1 MRVFSS
7 VLSGTARADD
17 TSATVASC
25 SSTESSVPLCVD
37 LDGTLVTSDT
47 LLESLLTLARQDPW
61 ALLYLPIWMLGGRAS
76 FKQRVAERVT
86 PAAFR
91 LPFRSDL
98 IEHLEQQRRAGRTLI
113 LVTAANESTARCVAA
128 YLGLFDRVMASDAQ
142 RNLKGAGKA
151 AALVA
156 EFGERGFDYAGDSRA
171 DLDVWSS
178 ARRALVVGSPAFAE
192 RVAALAPV
200 EKVFERSAASLTDWA
215 NALRV
220 YQWVKN
226 LLLFVPLIAAH
237 KANDVELVLHGLV
250 AFLAFSLCASSVYL
264 INDLFDLDADRAHP
278 WKSSRAFA
286 AGRLSISS
294 GIAAVPI
301 LLVPAF
307 AIAARLPF
315 AFMAILALYFA
326 AALLYSLRLKRSA
339 VLDVLV
345 LAGLYTLRLLAG
357 AAAVSVPASF
367 WLLAFSMFL
376 FLSLALVKRVGELG
390 NLPAD
395 GSAAGRGYRR
405 DDLPVLLA
413 LGTASGYTAV
423 MVFALYI
430 NSSTSELLYRHPR
443 ALWLLCPLLLFWVSR
458 VWLVTHRG
466 EMHDDPIVFA
476 FRDPVSLWLVVPA
489 AAILWLAI

>member
-1 MRVFSS
+1 MRASS
-7 VLSGTARADD
+7 DTALADHTSTAVTSG
-17 TSATVASC
+17 SATDRV
-25 SSTESSVPLCVD
+25 VPLCVD

-47 LLESLLTLARQDPW
+47 VLESMLTLVRQDPW

-86 PAAFR
+86 PAASR
-91 LPFRSDL
+91 LPYRPEL
-98 IEHLEQQRRAGRTLI
+98 IEYLERHKRAGRTLI
-113 LVTAANESTARCVAA
+113 LVTAAHESTARSVAA

-142 RNLKGAGKA
+142 RNLKGGRKA

-171 DLDVWSS
+171 DLAVWSL
-178 ARRALVVGSPAFAE
+178 ARRALVVGSSAFAQ
-192 RVAALAPV
+192 RVGTLAQV
-200 EKVFERSAASLTDWA
+200 EKVFERPAVSLTDWA

-237 KANDVELVLHGLV
+237 KANDIGLVLHGLV
-250 AFLAFSLCASSVYL
+250 AFLAFSLCASSVYV

-278 WKSSRAFA
+278 WKSSRPFA
-286 AGRLSISS
+286 SGRLSIAS
-294 GIAAVPI
+294 GIAAAPI
-301 LLVPAF
+301 LLAIAF
-307 AIAARLPF
+307 AIATRLPLG
-315 AFMAILALYFA
+315 FMAILALYFA
-326 AALLYSLRLKRSA
+326 VALLYSLRLKRRA

-357 AAAVSVPASF
+357 AAAVSVLASF

-395 GSAAGRGYRR
+395 ASAAGRGYRR
-405 DDLPVLLA
+405 DDLPVLMA

-458 VWLVTHRG
+458 VWLFTHRG

>member
-76 FKQRVAERVT
+76 FKQRVAEHVT

-286 AGRLSISS
+286 AGRLSISR